1 MTYARL
7 TTFVLIALAA
17 AGCSQ
22 SGSDP
27 VSKAVN
33 ATMPL
38 PQEAQYT
45 YWKRVPGTNTYEQL
59 TTDHALSADEKAQ
72 HGIVDADAK

>member
-7 TTFVLIALAA
+7 TPLVLLALAA

-22 SGSDP
+22 SGNDP
-27 VSKAVN
+27 ASKAVN

-45 YWKRVPGTNTYEQL
+45 YWKRVPGTNTYEEVRS
-59 TTDHALSADEKAQ
+59 DHALSAEEKQ
-72 HGIVDADAK
+72 KLGIEDPASR